1 MSEAPDKQVVRTA
14 DAVSGSWV
22 YRHAPVPARPYLKL
36 ARLDRPVGTW
46 LLLWPCLWSMALSI
60 AGYSMLELG
69 WIALLFAVGA
79 LAMRGAGCTYNDIV
93 DAGIDAKVE
102 RTRSRPIP
110 AGEVTRRQA
119 WAFLVFQ
126 CLMGLAVLVQFNPF
140 AIMLGMGSLL
150 LVAAYPFMKRI
161 TGWPQAW
168 LGLTFNWG
176 ALMGWAVL
184 DGALGAPAVA
194 LYAGCVFWTLG
205 YDTIYAHQ
213 DKEDDALIGIG
224 STALTLGAKTK
235 PALWV
240 FYGLFF
246 IGLLGAGMLANLGL
260 IFYVGIAFAGVSLAS
275 QIRTVDLDDPDSCLS
290 VFRSN
295 IEFGGIVL
303 LAILLG
309 HFAVW

>member
-1 MSEAPDKQVVRTA
+1 MQQNGKHVVETA
-14 DAVSGSWV
+14 DAIEGSWV
-22 YRHAPVPARPYLKL
+22 YRHAPMVVRPYLKL

-60 AGYSMLELG
+60 AGYSLLELG
-69 WIALLFAVGA
+69 YVALLFAIGSLV
-79 LAMRGAGCTYNDIV
+79 MRGAGCTYNDIV
-93 DAGIDAKVE
+93 DADIDEKVE

-110 AGEVTRRQA
+110 AGEASKKQA
-119 WAFLVFQ
+119 WIFLIAQ
-126 CLMGLAVLVQFNPF
+126 CLLGLLVLLQFNQF
-140 AIMLGMGSLL
+140 TIYLGIGSLA

-176 ALMGWAVL
+176 ALMGWASL
-184 DGALGAPAVA
+184 DGGLSPAAFA

-224 STALTLGAKTK
+224 STALTLGDKSK
-235 PALWV
+235 LGISI

-246 IGLLGAGMLANLGL
+246 IGLVAAGILANLGL
-260 IFYVGIAFAGVSLAS
+260 IFYVGIAIAGTQLVS
-275 QIRTVDLDDPDSCLS
+275 QIRAVDLDDPEACLD

-295 IEFGGIVL
+295 IEFGGVIL
-303 LAILLG
+303 LAIILG
-309 HFAVW
+309 HYAVW

>member
-1 MSEAPDKQVVRTA
+1 MIEKPQKAVVETA
-14 DAVSGSWV
+14 DAVDGSWV
-22 YRHAPVPARPYLKL
+22 YRRAPVAMRPYMKL
-36 ARLDRPVGTW
+36 ARLDRPIGTW

-60 AGYSMLELG
+60 SGYSMLELAT
-69 WIALLFAVGA
+69 IALLFAIGA

-93 DAGIDAKVE
+93 DADIDARVE

-110 AGEVTRRQA
+110 AGEVSRTKA
-119 WAFLVFQ
+119 WLFLGLQ
-126 CLMGLAVLVQFNPF
+126 CLIGLAVLLQFNPF
-140 AIMLGMGSLL
+140 TVYLGLGSLA

-176 ALMGWAVL
+176 ALMGWAAL
-184 DGALGAPAVA
+184 DGALSPAAVA

-224 STALTLGAKTK
+224 STALTLGEKTRA
-235 PALWV
+235 ALWV

-246 IGLLGAGMLANLGL
+246 IGLLAAGTLANLGL
-260 IFYVGIAFAGVSLAS
+260 IFYVGSAIAGAQLVS
-275 QIRTVDLDDPDSCLS
+275 QIRSVDLNDPETCLT

-295 IEFGGIVL
+295 MEFGGIVL
-303 LAILLG
+303 LSLILG
-309 HFAVW
+309 HAAV

>member
-1 MSEAPDKQVVRTA
+1 MKSGVKAKVEKTA
-14 DAVSGSWV
+14 DAVTGSWV
-22 YRHAPVPARPYLKL
+22 YRRAPAALQPYLKL

-60 AGYSMLELG
+60 AGYSLLELG
-69 WIALLFAVGA
+69 YVALLFAIGA
-79 LAMRGAGCTYNDIV
+79 LVMRGAGCTYNDIV
-93 DAGIDAKVE
+93 DAGIDEKVE

-110 AGEVTRRQA
+110 SGEVTKRQA
-119 WAFLVFQ
+119 WLFLILQ
-126 CLMGLAVLVQFNPF
+126 CLIGFVVLLQFNNF
-140 AIMLGMGSLL
+140 TIYLGLGSLA

-176 ALMGWAVL
+176 ALMGWAAL
-184 DGALGAPAVA
+184 DASLSPAALV
-194 LYAGCVFWTLG
+194 LYAACVFWTLG

-224 STALTLGAKTK
+224 STALTLGEKTK

-240 FYGLFF
+240 FYSLFF
-246 IGLLGAGMLANLGL
+246 IGLVGAGTLANLGL
-260 IFYVGIAFAGVSLAS
+260 IFYLGCAIVGSQLVA
-275 QIRTVDLDDPDSCLS
+275 QIRTVNLNDPQACLT

-295 IEFGGIVL
+295 TEFGGIVL
-303 LAILLG
+303 LVIILG
-309 HFAVW
+309 HYAVW